1 MELETAAVEA
11 AANTKIIIIVITKIA
26 METPTETTWD
36 TMATMLHVLAF
47 LALSMAPLMSPAAQ
61 AEFTYNTI
69 NDEKKAKSD
78 QFSLTVV

>member
-1 MELETAAVEA
+1 METTAAEA
-11 AANTKIIIIVITKIA
+11 AANTTKIITMITTIA

-47 LALSMAPLMSPAAQ
+47 LELSMAPLMSPAAQ

-69 NDEKKAKSD
+69 KMKKKAKSD